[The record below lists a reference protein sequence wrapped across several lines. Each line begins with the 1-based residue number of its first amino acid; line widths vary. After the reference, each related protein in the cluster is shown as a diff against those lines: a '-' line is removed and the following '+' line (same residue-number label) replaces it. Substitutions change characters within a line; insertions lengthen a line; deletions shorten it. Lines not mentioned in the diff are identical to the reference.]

1 MSAKYPKIKVR
12 LTGTDG
18 NAFAILGKVRSALQK
33 AKVPATERNAFA
45 NEALSGDYNHLLRT
59 CGKYVTIS

>member
-18 NAFAILGKVRSALQK
+18 NAFAILGKVSGALRK
-33 AKVPATERNAFA
+33 AKVPA
-45 NEALSGDYNHLLRT
+45 NEVARFYASATKGDYNDLLYT
-59 CGKYVTIS
+59 CSLWVEIS